1 MRLLL
6 SVFAMA
12 HRSGAEWFV
21 RDLAIGL
28 NQLGHSV
35 TVYAPV
41 VGDMVDE
48 LRWRSIA
55 CVTDLAQMAAV
66 PDLVIGSTRDE
77 TVACLARFPG
87 VPAISIC
94 HDRVA
99 QHGLPPLFSRIRQ
112 YVAVDANCAERLTLE
127 NGIPASGVVIIQNG
141 VDLERFRPRLP
152 LPQRPHRAAIFSN
165 YATDNADTQLVRAV
179 CNKLGIA
186 LEVVGSG
193 VGRQAR
199 APETVLAEFDLVF
212 AKARC
217 AMEAMATGCAVL
229 LLNEGMGMAGLVRS
243 TNVENW
249 HLWNFGRKLLQ
260 QPIDASR
267 LETEILAYSAEDA
280 CAVTA
285 YMRHAGSLATTANAF
300 AALAENIHAD
310 ERFAPGIDLVTEN
323 REFAS
328 HLARNLQPF
337 GAASE
342 SVQAGML
349 AERLTQAESSN
360 NALLAA
366 NRRLQE
372 DLAMMHGN
380 LAAMHQS
387 LSWKLTAPLRWLG
400 DRLGR

>member
-48 LRWRSIA
+48 LRRRSIA

-152 LPQRPHRAAIFSN
+152 LPQRPRRAAIFSN

-179 CNKLGIA
+179 CDKLGIA

-193 VGRQAR
+193 VGRQAP
-199 APETVLAEFDLVF
+199 APEAVLAQFDLVF

-280 CAVTA
+280 CAVA
-285 YMRHAGSLATTANAF
+285 DHMRHAGSLTTTASAF
-300 AALAENIHAD
+300 ATLAQSILVAEKSV
-310 ERFAPGIDLVTEN
+310 PPIDPVSEN

-328 HLARNLQPF
+328 HLIKNLQPF
-337 GAASE
+337 GAVSAAM
-342 SVQAGML
+342 QAGVL
-349 AERLTQAESSN
+349 AERLARAESEN
-360 NALLAA
+360 KALWVV
-366 NRRLQE
+366 NQRLKKDVTALYE
-372 DLAMMHGN
+372 
-380 LAAMHQS
+380 S
-387 LSWKLTAPLRWLG
+387 LSWRFTAPLRWLG
-400 DRLGR
+400 DRIGR

>member
-1 MRLLL
+1 MKLLL

-28 NQLGHSV
+28 SQLGHSV

-41 VGDMVDE
+41 VGDMIDE

-55 CVTDLAQMAAV
+55 CITDLAQMAAV

-127 NGIPASGVVIIQNG
+127 NGIPESGVVIIQNG

-152 LPQRPHRAAIFSN
+152 LPPHPRRAAIFSN

-179 CNKLGIA
+179 CNKLGIE

-193 VGRQAR
+193 VGRQAP
-199 APETVLAEFDLVF
+199 APEAVLAQFDLVF

-243 TNVENW
+243 TNVESW

-280 CAVTA
+280 CAVA
-285 YMRHAGSLATTANAF
+285 DYMRHAGSLTTTASAF
-300 AALAENIHAD
+300 ATLAQSI
-310 ERFAPGIDLVTEN
+310 LVAEKSVLPVDPVSEN

-328 HLARNLQPF
+328 HLIKNLQPF
-337 GAASE
+337 GAVSAAM
-342 SVQAGML
+342 QAGVM
-349 AERLTQAESSN
+349 AERLTRAESEN
-360 NALLAA
+360 KALWVV
-366 NRRLQE
+366 NQRLQK
-372 DLAMMHGN
+372 DV
-380 LAAMHQS
+380 AALYES

-400 DRLGR
+400 ERLGR